1 MQYSKPCLAMIR
13 VYVIVIAVLLLAI
26 EAAGGNRNP
35 QTIPPNSASSQAVS
49 SHPAV
54 SGNGKL
60 NPRDNYVG
68 DDACRGCHQDK
79 VESFHRTAHSLT
91 SALPDKDSILGSF
104 SPDANVLKTSN
115 PDLFFRV

>member
-13 VYVIVIAVLLLAI
+13 VYVMVIAVLLLAM

-35 QTIPPNSASSQAVS
+35 QTPPNSAPSQTVS

-54 SGNGKL
+54 SGNVKL
-60 NPRDNYVG
+60 NPRENYVG
-68 DDACRGCHQDK
+68 DDACHSCHQDK
-79 VESFHRTAHSLT
+79 AESFHRTAHYLT
-91 SALPDKDSILGSF
+91 SALPDKDSILGIF
-104 SPDANVLKTSN
+104 SLDANILRTSN